1 MTFTS
6 FQIGFTIL
14 DATKDIH
21 NLWEEV
27 KTSISARVWML
38 IATFMNSYEGF
49 KISVTADGVE
59 IARELKFE
67 VELERCD

>member
-1 MTFTS
+1 
-6 FQIGFTIL
+6 
-14 DATKDIH
+14 
-21 NLWEEV
+21 
-27 KTSISARVWML
+27 
-38 IATFMNSYEGF
+38 MNSFEGF